1 MPPESFY
8 PIGTVG
14 DSPGRTGDWRTRR
27 GAAGRRR
34 VWAAAVGAGAWRER
48 SEGARTLAS
57 VGGSRRTFSYANVT
71 ATLAL
76 VLALSGGALAASHYL
91 ITSTTQISPKVLK
104 QLAAVQGPKG
114 SKGAAG
120 ATGQSGPVGPLG
132 PLGPA
137 GARGPAG
144 SEGKHGGRG
153 PRGPAGIVTTQKGA
167 RGERGEPGPPGERG
181 ERGETGE
188 AGSALAYAQITEMGS
203 VPQSK
208 NFEAAVVEEL
218 GGTAGGIFCISR
230 LGFTPHNVTAT
241 LNSEE
246 TARLGGIRASTGSLA
261 REEAGCPADTQI
273 TVETYETVSIH
284 GAGGW
289 EVEEV
294 FAGQGFYIAIN

>member
-1 MPPESFY
+1 L
-8 PIGTVG
+8 
-14 DSPGRTGDWRTRR
+14 
-27 GAAGRRR
+27 AG
-34 VWAAAVGAGAWRER
+34 
-48 SEGARTLAS
+48 

-104 QLAAVQGPKG
+104 QLVGEQGSKG
-114 SKGAAG
+114 SKGSKG
-120 ATGQSGPVGPLG
+120 ATGQSGPVGPV
-132 PLGPA
+132 GPA
-137 GARGPAG
+137 GLFGARGPAG
-144 SEGKHGGRG
+144 PEGKHGERG
-153 PRGPAGIVTTQKGA
+153 ARGPAGIVTTQKGA

-208 NFEAAVVEEL
+208 NFEEAVVEEM